1 MNCIVRLSQII
12 TSSKHIYSIQPKP
25 LVPDRCLKQRKLPSN
40 KNRRLREDEE
50 QIPSPSSPS
59 LAIQNTC
66 ISSLVRPILR
76 REMLVEHTPVPVAL
90 LRIRTVLGIPVRL
103 VLGHL
108 LRHHLLIRD
117 HLLRLVLEAVDPAV
131 SHAVAELLLLAPED
145 VLGEVGMYFSIR
157 PWSFLIIFSSG
168 SRRRW
173 TCWPVGSR
181 PEVPAENLEHGRRS
195 ADGRHVVGL
204 QVEDDVEQGELGD
217 FLRGFAVRRVGQTDG
232 EGVQLG
238 EDGNVRETVVLVDA
252 GEAVLVGRVGLLL
265 HRATVRRGA
274 RRPGLQQRL
283 LSRILLLQAQRLPL
297 RNRRHQRAIQ
307 PTAQQNAIGHLS
319 HQPLPDTLL
328 ERLTQ
333 DLQIARRARD
343 PLGLRQPLRHEIPR
357 HLVRLGIVH
366 VARREGLDLVAHG
379 VQTFELAGKVHAP
392 GRRAAA
398 AHVEGGDAD
407 RIPRRDQPVL
417 LLVVQHPAEHAVE
430 SLCDLVVVDLAV
442 DGEGDGFVV
451 GEDGLRARVDADDGQ
466 ALVYEDGRVR
476 RVVAAP
482 VRRSRAWLGL
492 LDRLSHL
499 TANRSCKGWMGV
511 NLFRLPVTGEDAA
524 HDGDWA
530 TLLRSEIR
538 ICPSLRTVAAAAA
551 QMLGSHTTSTAASGV
566 VVGWLPLASEC
577 TRYPRSII
585 IIISLVYT
593 AEVGLPSDIEP
604 YMRCLRQLITI
615 SPRPHHLASRL
626 KRRPR
631 DHYLLHRPPAL
642 IMRSALNLAA
652 QRSRGGRSR
661 STSLS
666 TVPPAEHSDEWDP
679 ALAAIAASILYRSP
693 LPSREGRPVYI
704 LNAAAFPDSFEV
716 DYDTLLSYVLA
727 RLPEE
732 DELLSGTE
740 YEIIFF
746 AGGQP
751 EGATSEKKNGPG
763 IGWYLQAYH
772 VLSRATRKKLQRLY
786 IVHPRTWVRVLV
798 SVFGTVVSP
807 KFRRKI
813 THINTLT
820 QLALEQPIYRLLIPP
835 TTYIHDRKLEP
846 EITVPYPTNRR
857 AFNAPEP
864 FPGNAET
871 GHTRLPRVL
880 RETTTF
886 ILQPSNITTEGV
898 FRIPPHSLL
907 SSVLKEAYD
916 RGQMYIIWKERGA
929 TFSPPGTE
937 QALIDEIRLEDAY
950 GVHLAASI
958 IKTWYRD
965 LRDPIFPESSYTLIR
980 ERYGA
985 NGDSTEVPLE
995 DLVDLLLPASP
1006 QSPLAPTAREVL
1018 TRHLLPLL
1026 SRVASHESQNK
1037 MSSENLAIVFSMC
1050 LVNGS
1055 DQLEDAKVSMVIRK
1069 ILKQAIEMW
1078 PVLREGMGI
1087 QADGFEKDLEPPV
1100 DPREFTLE
1108 IEKRFGRRGEIGE

>member
-1 MNCIVRLSQII
+1 
-12 TSSKHIYSIQPKP
+12 
-25 LVPDRCLKQRKLPSN
+25 
-40 KNRRLREDEE
+40 
-50 QIPSPSSPS
+50 
-59 LAIQNTC
+59 
-66 ISSLVRPILR
+66 
-76 REMLVEHTPVPVAL
+76 
-90 LRIRTVLGIPVRL
+90 
-103 VLGHL
+103 
-108 LRHHLLIRD
+108 
-117 HLLRLVLEAVDPAV
+117 
-131 SHAVAELLLLAPED
+131 
-145 VLGEVGMYFSIR
+145 
-157 PWSFLIIFSSG
+157 
-168 SRRRW
+168 
-173 TCWPVGSR
+173 
-181 PEVPAENLEHGRRS
+181 
-195 ADGRHVVGL
+195 
-204 QVEDDVEQGELGD
+204 
-217 FLRGFAVRRVGQTDG
+217 
-232 EGVQLG
+232 
-238 EDGNVRETVVLVDA
+238 
-252 GEAVLVGRVGLLL
+252 
-265 HRATVRRGA
+265 
-274 RRPGLQQRL
+274 
-283 LSRILLLQAQRLPL
+283 
-297 RNRRHQRAIQ
+297 
-307 PTAQQNAIGHLS
+307 
-319 HQPLPDTLL
+319 
-328 ERLTQ
+328 
-333 DLQIARRARD
+333 
-343 PLGLRQPLRHEIPR
+343 
-357 HLVRLGIVH
+357 
-366 VARREGLDLVAHG
+366 
-379 VQTFELAGKVHAP
+379 
-392 GRRAAA
+392 
-398 AHVEGGDAD
+398 
-407 RIPRRDQPVL
+407 
-417 LLVVQHPAEHAVE
+417 
-430 SLCDLVVVDLAV
+430 
-442 DGEGDGFVV
+442 
-451 GEDGLRARVDADDGQ
+451 
-466 ALVYEDGRVR
+466 
-476 RVVAAP
+476 
-482 VRRSRAWLGL
+482 
-492 LDRLSHL
+492 
-499 TANRSCKGWMGV
+499 
-511 NLFRLPVTGEDAA
+511 
-524 HDGDWA
+524 
-530 TLLRSEIR
+530 
-538 ICPSLRTVAAAAA
+538 
-551 QMLGSHTTSTAASGV
+551 
-566 VVGWLPLASEC
+566 
-577 TRYPRSII
+577 
-585 IIISLVYT
+585 
-593 AEVGLPSDIEP
+593 
-604 YMRCLRQLITI
+604 
-615 SPRPHHLASRL
+615 
-626 KRRPR
+626 
-631 DHYLLHRPPAL
+631 
-642 IMRSALNLAA
+642 MRSALNLAA

-857 AFNAPEP
+857 AFNAPQP

-886 ILQPSNITTEGV
+886 ILHPANITTEGL

-929 TFSPPGTE
+929 TFSPPGTD

-950 GVHLAASI
+950 GVHLAASM

-965 LRDPIFPESSYTLIR
+965 LRDPVFPESSYALIR

-1087 QADGFEKDLEPPV
+1087 RADGFEKDLEPPV
-1100 DPREFTLE
+1100 DPREYEDPVLE
-1108 IEKRFGRRGEIGE
+1108 EEQDDVDEEGSRTRSRTVSGDERRSGSKSGEKVFENAADEKSGRRRRSSSQRGWAPALPPRPQPLPARSRTTATRHDQKKSFLPGLDVSSPVVKRKPVSTAASSADSSPSTAAGGVIEAGGPPPYPPRYSTVSDSDGRSLHHITTTSAPVSAAPGTSMEGSPTGPYSAVSAAGSGSVGLPGQNAQQIPRRKNVAGVSGESEHMQVGSDELVGREAPSAGFGARSASDGARFARLAAAKADERSLRNSDTKSSHTTAAADAIFGDKASPLDGKLDGSAAPEQLSNTSSSQQQQQRPPSSSAAEDPIFRKPSLPASATATNRPPLPQRPSSAVGNQTRRSSASSLSSTSASLHPQTQTLLPLPQQQPFSVPATAFPVIKPRTPSPGLLKRMESMEAFANGNGNTNTTTGFTSSSSSASFVSAPSSALGAEGPPAGGVRRASDYGYGYPASLGQDRFSGSGGGGVAGGTGGGAGEGVGGEGGRLAGRFHLKKASVDDLRRLYEDRGRAVEGLKVVAARSGSGTGVGG

>member
-1 MNCIVRLSQII
+1 
-12 TSSKHIYSIQPKP
+12 
-25 LVPDRCLKQRKLPSN
+25 
-40 KNRRLREDEE
+40 
-50 QIPSPSSPS
+50 
-59 LAIQNTC
+59 
-66 ISSLVRPILR
+66 
-76 REMLVEHTPVPVAL
+76 
-90 LRIRTVLGIPVRL
+90 
-103 VLGHL
+103 
-108 LRHHLLIRD
+108 
-117 HLLRLVLEAVDPAV
+117 
-131 SHAVAELLLLAPED
+131 
-145 VLGEVGMYFSIR
+145 
-157 PWSFLIIFSSG
+157 
-168 SRRRW
+168 
-173 TCWPVGSR
+173 
-181 PEVPAENLEHGRRS
+181 
-195 ADGRHVVGL
+195 
-204 QVEDDVEQGELGD
+204 
-217 FLRGFAVRRVGQTDG
+217 
-232 EGVQLG
+232 
-238 EDGNVRETVVLVDA
+238 
-252 GEAVLVGRVGLLL
+252 
-265 HRATVRRGA
+265 
-274 RRPGLQQRL
+274 
-283 LSRILLLQAQRLPL
+283 
-297 RNRRHQRAIQ
+297 
-307 PTAQQNAIGHLS
+307 
-319 HQPLPDTLL
+319 
-328 ERLTQ
+328 
-333 DLQIARRARD
+333 
-343 PLGLRQPLRHEIPR
+343 
-357 HLVRLGIVH
+357 
-366 VARREGLDLVAHG
+366 
-379 VQTFELAGKVHAP
+379 
-392 GRRAAA
+392 
-398 AHVEGGDAD
+398 
-407 RIPRRDQPVL
+407 
-417 LLVVQHPAEHAVE
+417 
-430 SLCDLVVVDLAV
+430 
-442 DGEGDGFVV
+442 
-451 GEDGLRARVDADDGQ
+451 
-466 ALVYEDGRVR
+466 
-476 RVVAAP
+476 
-482 VRRSRAWLGL
+482 
-492 LDRLSHL
+492 
-499 TANRSCKGWMGV
+499 
-511 NLFRLPVTGEDAA
+511 
-524 HDGDWA
+524 
-530 TLLRSEIR
+530 
-538 ICPSLRTVAAAAA
+538 
-551 QMLGSHTTSTAASGV
+551 
-566 VVGWLPLASEC
+566 
-577 TRYPRSII
+577 
-585 IIISLVYT
+585 
-593 AEVGLPSDIEP
+593 
-604 YMRCLRQLITI
+604 
-615 SPRPHHLASRL
+615 
-626 KRRPR
+626 
-631 DHYLLHRPPAL
+631 
-642 IMRSALNLAA
+642 MRSALNLAA

-857 AFNAPEP
+857 AFNAPQP

-886 ILQPSNITTEGV
+886 ILHPANITTEGL

-929 TFSPPGTE
+929 TFSPPGTD

-965 LRDPIFPESSYTLIR
+965 LRDPVFPESSYALIR

-1006 QSPLAPTAREVL
+1006 QSPLAHTAREVL

-1055 DQLEDAKVSMVIRK
+1055 DQLEDARVSMVIRK

-1078 PVLREGMGI
+1078 PVLREGMGM
-1087 QADGFEKDLEPPV
+1087 QADRFEKDLEPPV
-1100 DPREFTLE
+1100 DPREYEDPVLE
-1108 IEKRFGRRGEIGE
+1108 EEQDDVDEEGSRTRSRTVSGDGRRSGSKSGEEVFENAADEKSGRRRRSSSHQREWAPALPPRPQPIPARSRTTATRHDQKKSFLPGLDVSSPVVKRKPVSTAASSADSSPSTAAGGVIEAGGPPPYPPQYSTVFDSDGRSLHHITTTSAPVSAVPGMSTEGSPTGPYGAVSAAGIGSMGLPGQNAQQVPRRKNVGRGSVESEHMRGGSDELGRGEASSAGFGARSASDGARFARLAAAKAGERGLRTSDMKSPPTTAAADARSGDKAFPLDGKLDGTNTAPTPEEPPNTTSSQQQQRPTSSSAAEDPIFRKPSLPASATAINRPPLPQRPSSTVSQTRRSSASSLSSTSASLHHPQTQTLLPLPHQHPYPPVPATAFPVIKPRTPSPGLLKRMESMEAFANGNGNTTTGFTSSSSSASFVSAPSSALGADGFPAVGAGGVRRASDFGATGHPSRGQERDDGVASGGAGGGAGLLANRFNLKKASVDDLRRLYEDRGRAVEGLKVVAARSGSGTGVVGESRG

>member
-1 MNCIVRLSQII
+1 
-12 TSSKHIYSIQPKP
+12 
-25 LVPDRCLKQRKLPSN
+25 
-40 KNRRLREDEE
+40 
-50 QIPSPSSPS
+50 
-59 LAIQNTC
+59 
-66 ISSLVRPILR
+66 
-76 REMLVEHTPVPVAL
+76 
-90 LRIRTVLGIPVRL
+90 
-103 VLGHL
+103 
-108 LRHHLLIRD
+108 
-117 HLLRLVLEAVDPAV
+117 
-131 SHAVAELLLLAPED
+131 
-145 VLGEVGMYFSIR
+145 
-157 PWSFLIIFSSG
+157 
-168 SRRRW
+168 
-173 TCWPVGSR
+173 
-181 PEVPAENLEHGRRS
+181 
-195 ADGRHVVGL
+195 
-204 QVEDDVEQGELGD
+204 
-217 FLRGFAVRRVGQTDG
+217 
-232 EGVQLG
+232 
-238 EDGNVRETVVLVDA
+238 
-252 GEAVLVGRVGLLL
+252 
-265 HRATVRRGA
+265 
-274 RRPGLQQRL
+274 
-283 LSRILLLQAQRLPL
+283 
-297 RNRRHQRAIQ
+297 
-307 PTAQQNAIGHLS
+307 
-319 HQPLPDTLL
+319 
-328 ERLTQ
+328 
-333 DLQIARRARD
+333 
-343 PLGLRQPLRHEIPR
+343 
-357 HLVRLGIVH
+357 
-366 VARREGLDLVAHG
+366 
-379 VQTFELAGKVHAP
+379 
-392 GRRAAA
+392 
-398 AHVEGGDAD
+398 
-407 RIPRRDQPVL
+407 
-417 LLVVQHPAEHAVE
+417 
-430 SLCDLVVVDLAV
+430 
-442 DGEGDGFVV
+442 
-451 GEDGLRARVDADDGQ
+451 
-466 ALVYEDGRVR
+466 
-476 RVVAAP
+476 
-482 VRRSRAWLGL
+482 
-492 LDRLSHL
+492 
-499 TANRSCKGWMGV
+499 
-511 NLFRLPVTGEDAA
+511 
-524 HDGDWA
+524 
-530 TLLRSEIR
+530 
-538 ICPSLRTVAAAAA
+538 
-551 QMLGSHTTSTAASGV
+551 
-566 VVGWLPLASEC
+566 
-577 TRYPRSII
+577 
-585 IIISLVYT
+585 
-593 AEVGLPSDIEP
+593 
-604 YMRCLRQLITI
+604 
-615 SPRPHHLASRL
+615 
-626 KRRPR
+626 
-631 DHYLLHRPPAL
+631 
-642 IMRSALNLAA
+642 MRSALNLAA

-1100 DPREFTLE
+1100 DPREYEDPVLE
-1108 IEKRFGRRGEIGE
+1108 EEQDDVDEAGSRSRSRNVSGEEGRSGSKSGEDVFADAADEKLSSRQRSSSHQREWAPALPPRPQPLPARSRTTATRHDQKKSFLPGLDVSSPVVKRKPVSTAASSADSSPSTAVGGVIEAGVPPPYPPRYSTVFDSDGRSLHHNTTTSAPVSAAPAMSTEGSPTIPSGAVSAAGIGSMGQPGQSAQQVPRRKNVGGVSGESENMRGGSDEFGRGEIPNAGFGARSASDGARFARLAAAKAGARGLRASEMKSPPNTAATGAISGDKDSPLDGKLDGSNTAPTPEELPNTSSSEKQQRPPSSSSAAAAEDPIFRKPSLPASATATNRPPLPQRPSSAVGNQTRRSSASSLSSTSASLHPQPYPVPSTAFPVIKPRTPSPGLLKRMESMEAFANGGGNAHTTTTTTAGFLSSSSSASFVSAPSSTLGADGPAPTTTARGEVRRASDYGTPGSLGLGQDPRTDEGGAGAGAGGAGRLANRFNLKKASVDDLRRLYEDRGRAVEGLKVVAARSGGGRVVE

>member
-1 MNCIVRLSQII
+1 
-12 TSSKHIYSIQPKP
+12 
-25 LVPDRCLKQRKLPSN
+25 
-40 KNRRLREDEE
+40 
-50 QIPSPSSPS
+50 
-59 LAIQNTC
+59 
-66 ISSLVRPILR
+66 
-76 REMLVEHTPVPVAL
+76 
-90 LRIRTVLGIPVRL
+90 
-103 VLGHL
+103 
-108 LRHHLLIRD
+108 
-117 HLLRLVLEAVDPAV
+117 
-131 SHAVAELLLLAPED
+131 
-145 VLGEVGMYFSIR
+145 
-157 PWSFLIIFSSG
+157 
-168 SRRRW
+168 
-173 TCWPVGSR
+173 
-181 PEVPAENLEHGRRS
+181 
-195 ADGRHVVGL
+195 
-204 QVEDDVEQGELGD
+204 
-217 FLRGFAVRRVGQTDG
+217 
-232 EGVQLG
+232 
-238 EDGNVRETVVLVDA
+238 
-252 GEAVLVGRVGLLL
+252 
-265 HRATVRRGA
+265 
-274 RRPGLQQRL
+274 
-283 LSRILLLQAQRLPL
+283 
-297 RNRRHQRAIQ
+297 
-307 PTAQQNAIGHLS
+307 
-319 HQPLPDTLL
+319 
-328 ERLTQ
+328 
-333 DLQIARRARD
+333 
-343 PLGLRQPLRHEIPR
+343 
-357 HLVRLGIVH
+357 
-366 VARREGLDLVAHG
+366 
-379 VQTFELAGKVHAP
+379 
-392 GRRAAA
+392 
-398 AHVEGGDAD
+398 
-407 RIPRRDQPVL
+407 
-417 LLVVQHPAEHAVE
+417 
-430 SLCDLVVVDLAV
+430 
-442 DGEGDGFVV
+442 
-451 GEDGLRARVDADDGQ
+451 
-466 ALVYEDGRVR
+466 
-476 RVVAAP
+476 
-482 VRRSRAWLGL
+482 
-492 LDRLSHL
+492 
-499 TANRSCKGWMGV
+499 
-511 NLFRLPVTGEDAA
+511 
-524 HDGDWA
+524 
-530 TLLRSEIR
+530 
-538 ICPSLRTVAAAAA
+538 
-551 QMLGSHTTSTAASGV
+551 
-566 VVGWLPLASEC
+566 
-577 TRYPRSII
+577 
-585 IIISLVYT
+585 
-593 AEVGLPSDIEP
+593 
-604 YMRCLRQLITI
+604 
-615 SPRPHHLASRL
+615 
-626 KRRPR
+626 
-631 DHYLLHRPPAL
+631 
-642 IMRSALNLAA
+642 MRSALNLAA

-813 THINTLT
+813 THVNTLT

-857 AFNAPEP
+857 AFNAPQP

-871 GHTRLPRVL
+871 GNTRLPRVL

-886 ILQPSNITTEGV
+886 ILHPANITTEGL

-929 TFSPPGTE
+929 TFSPPGTD

-980 ERYGA
+980 ERYGS

-1100 DPREFTLE
+1100 DPREYEDPVLE
-1108 IEKRFGRRGEIGE
+1108 EEQDDVDEEGSRTRSRTVSGDERRSGSKSGEE

>member
-1 MNCIVRLSQII
+1 
-12 TSSKHIYSIQPKP
+12 
-25 LVPDRCLKQRKLPSN
+25 
-40 KNRRLREDEE
+40 
-50 QIPSPSSPS
+50 
-59 LAIQNTC
+59 
-66 ISSLVRPILR
+66 
-76 REMLVEHTPVPVAL
+76 
-90 LRIRTVLGIPVRL
+90 
-103 VLGHL
+103 
-108 LRHHLLIRD
+108 
-117 HLLRLVLEAVDPAV
+117 
-131 SHAVAELLLLAPED
+131 
-145 VLGEVGMYFSIR
+145 
-157 PWSFLIIFSSG
+157 
-168 SRRRW
+168 
-173 TCWPVGSR
+173 
-181 PEVPAENLEHGRRS
+181 
-195 ADGRHVVGL
+195 
-204 QVEDDVEQGELGD
+204 
-217 FLRGFAVRRVGQTDG
+217 
-232 EGVQLG
+232 
-238 EDGNVRETVVLVDA
+238 
-252 GEAVLVGRVGLLL
+252 
-265 HRATVRRGA
+265 
-274 RRPGLQQRL
+274 
-283 LSRILLLQAQRLPL
+283 
-297 RNRRHQRAIQ
+297 
-307 PTAQQNAIGHLS
+307 
-319 HQPLPDTLL
+319 
-328 ERLTQ
+328 
-333 DLQIARRARD
+333 
-343 PLGLRQPLRHEIPR
+343 
-357 HLVRLGIVH
+357 
-366 VARREGLDLVAHG
+366 
-379 VQTFELAGKVHAP
+379 
-392 GRRAAA
+392 
-398 AHVEGGDAD
+398 
-407 RIPRRDQPVL
+407 
-417 LLVVQHPAEHAVE
+417 
-430 SLCDLVVVDLAV
+430 
-442 DGEGDGFVV
+442 
-451 GEDGLRARVDADDGQ
+451 
-466 ALVYEDGRVR
+466 
-476 RVVAAP
+476 
-482 VRRSRAWLGL
+482 
-492 LDRLSHL
+492 
-499 TANRSCKGWMGV
+499 
-511 NLFRLPVTGEDAA
+511 
-524 HDGDWA
+524 
-530 TLLRSEIR
+530 
-538 ICPSLRTVAAAAA
+538 
-551 QMLGSHTTSTAASGV
+551 
-566 VVGWLPLASEC
+566 
-577 TRYPRSII
+577 
-585 IIISLVYT
+585 
-593 AEVGLPSDIEP
+593 
-604 YMRCLRQLITI
+604 
-615 SPRPHHLASRL
+615 
-626 KRRPR
+626 
-631 DHYLLHRPPAL
+631 
-642 IMRSALNLAA
+642 MRSALNLAA

-704 LNAAAFPDSFEV
+704 LNAAAFPDAFEV

-772 VLSRATRKKLQRLY
+772 VLSRATRKKLKRLY

-857 AFNAPEP
+857 AFNAPLP

-886 ILQPSNITTEGV
+886 ILNPSNITTEGL
-898 FRIPPHSLL
+898 FRIPPHNLL

-929 TFSPPGTE
+929 TFSPPGTD

-965 LRDPIFPESSYTLIR
+965 LRDPVFPESSYTLIR
-980 ERYGA
+980 ERYGN

-1026 SRVASHESQNK
+1026 SRVAAHESQNK

-1087 QADGFEKDLEPPV
+1087 QADGFEKDLQPPE
-1100 DPREFTLE
+1100 DPREYEDPVLE
-1108 IEKRFGRRGEIGE
+1108 EEQDDVDEESSRTRSRTVSGDETRPGSKSGEDVFENSADEKLGGSRSRSSSQREWAPALPPRPQPLPARSRTTATRHDQKKPFLPGLDVTSPVVKRKPVSTAASSAESSPSTAAGGVIETGGAPPYPPRYSNVFDSDGRSLHHMTTTSAPVSAAPATSTEGSPTVPHGAVSAAGFGSMGPPGQNAQQVPRRKNVGGLGGESEHMRGGSDESGQGEAPVAGFGARSASDGARFARLAASKAGEKGLRTSDMRSLPNTPGAGALSGNKGFPLDGKFDGSNAVVTSPEEVPNISSSHQPSQQQQQQQPPSTSAEDPVFRKPSLPASATAANRPPLPQRPSSTVSQTRHSSSSSFSSTTTSSLQPNQNLHPSSQPYPVPSTAFPVIKPRTPSPGLLKRMESIEAFANGGSGNGNNTTTGNFSSSSSSGSFVSAPSSALGPDGSAVVGGVRRASDYGALGYHHYQQQQEDGSSAATTAGVGGGGGVGAGGLANRFNLKKASVDDLRRLYEDRGRAVEGLKVVAARSGGRA

>member
-1 MNCIVRLSQII
+1 
-12 TSSKHIYSIQPKP
+12 
-25 LVPDRCLKQRKLPSN
+25 
-40 KNRRLREDEE
+40 
-50 QIPSPSSPS
+50 
-59 LAIQNTC
+59 
-66 ISSLVRPILR
+66 
-76 REMLVEHTPVPVAL
+76 
-90 LRIRTVLGIPVRL
+90 
-103 VLGHL
+103 
-108 LRHHLLIRD
+108 
-117 HLLRLVLEAVDPAV
+117 
-131 SHAVAELLLLAPED
+131 
-145 VLGEVGMYFSIR
+145 
-157 PWSFLIIFSSG
+157 
-168 SRRRW
+168 
-173 TCWPVGSR
+173 
-181 PEVPAENLEHGRRS
+181 
-195 ADGRHVVGL
+195 
-204 QVEDDVEQGELGD
+204 
-217 FLRGFAVRRVGQTDG
+217 
-232 EGVQLG
+232 
-238 EDGNVRETVVLVDA
+238 
-252 GEAVLVGRVGLLL
+252 
-265 HRATVRRGA
+265 
-274 RRPGLQQRL
+274 
-283 LSRILLLQAQRLPL
+283 
-297 RNRRHQRAIQ
+297 
-307 PTAQQNAIGHLS
+307 
-319 HQPLPDTLL
+319 
-328 ERLTQ
+328 
-333 DLQIARRARD
+333 
-343 PLGLRQPLRHEIPR
+343 
-357 HLVRLGIVH
+357 
-366 VARREGLDLVAHG
+366 
-379 VQTFELAGKVHAP
+379 
-392 GRRAAA
+392 
-398 AHVEGGDAD
+398 
-407 RIPRRDQPVL
+407 
-417 LLVVQHPAEHAVE
+417 
-430 SLCDLVVVDLAV
+430 
-442 DGEGDGFVV
+442 
-451 GEDGLRARVDADDGQ
+451 
-466 ALVYEDGRVR
+466 
-476 RVVAAP
+476 
-482 VRRSRAWLGL
+482 
-492 LDRLSHL
+492 
-499 TANRSCKGWMGV
+499 
-511 NLFRLPVTGEDAA
+511 
-524 HDGDWA
+524 
-530 TLLRSEIR
+530 
-538 ICPSLRTVAAAAA
+538 
-551 QMLGSHTTSTAASGV
+551 
-566 VVGWLPLASEC
+566 
-577 TRYPRSII
+577 
-585 IIISLVYT
+585 
-593 AEVGLPSDIEP
+593 
-604 YMRCLRQLITI
+604 
-615 SPRPHHLASRL
+615 
-626 KRRPR
+626 
-631 DHYLLHRPPAL
+631 
-642 IMRSALNLAA
+642 MRSALNLAA

-857 AFNAPEP
+857 AFNAPQP

-886 ILQPSNITTEGV
+886 ILHPTNITTEGV

-929 TFSPPGTE
+929 TFSPPGTD

-1026 SRVASHESQNK
+1026 SRVASHEPQNK

-1055 DQLEDAKVSMVIRK
+1055 DQLEDARVSMVIRK

-1087 QADGFEKDLEPPV
+1087 QANGFENDLEPPV
-1100 DPREFTLE
+1100 DPREYEDPVLE
-1108 IEKRFGRRGEIGE
+1108 EEQDDVDEADSRSRSRTVSGDEGRPGSKSGADVYENAADEKLGRRRRSSSHQREWAPALPPRPQPIPARSRTTATRHDQKKSFLPGLDVSSPVVKRKPVSTAASSADSSPSTAAGGVIEAGVPPPYPPRYSTVFDSDGRSLHHNTTTSAPVSAAPAMSTEGSPTIPSGAVSAAGIGSMGQPGHSAQQVPRRKNVGGVSGESEHMRGGSDEWGRGEAPNAGFGARSASDGARFARLAAAKAGERGLRTSDMKFPPNTAATGAISGDKEPALDGKLDGSNTAPTPEELPNTSSSSSQQQRPPSSSAAAAAEDPIFRKPSLPASATATNRPPLPQRPSSAVGVQTRRSSASSLSSTSASLHPQHQNLPSQQPYPVPSTAFPVIKPRTPSPGLLKRMESMEAFANGGGNGNGNTTAAGFLSSSSSASFVSAPSSSALGADGPVPAVGEVRRASDYGTPGSLGLGQDPRTEGGAGAGRLANRFNLKKASVDDLRRLYEDRGRAVEGLKVVAARSGGGRVA

>member
-1 MNCIVRLSQII
+1 
-12 TSSKHIYSIQPKP
+12 
-25 LVPDRCLKQRKLPSN
+25 
-40 KNRRLREDEE
+40 
-50 QIPSPSSPS
+50 
-59 LAIQNTC
+59 
-66 ISSLVRPILR
+66 
-76 REMLVEHTPVPVAL
+76 
-90 LRIRTVLGIPVRL
+90 
-103 VLGHL
+103 
-108 LRHHLLIRD
+108 
-117 HLLRLVLEAVDPAV
+117 
-131 SHAVAELLLLAPED
+131 
-145 VLGEVGMYFSIR
+145 
-157 PWSFLIIFSSG
+157 
-168 SRRRW
+168 
-173 TCWPVGSR
+173 
-181 PEVPAENLEHGRRS
+181 
-195 ADGRHVVGL
+195 
-204 QVEDDVEQGELGD
+204 
-217 FLRGFAVRRVGQTDG
+217 
-232 EGVQLG
+232 
-238 EDGNVRETVVLVDA
+238 
-252 GEAVLVGRVGLLL
+252 
-265 HRATVRRGA
+265 
-274 RRPGLQQRL
+274 
-283 LSRILLLQAQRLPL
+283 
-297 RNRRHQRAIQ
+297 
-307 PTAQQNAIGHLS
+307 
-319 HQPLPDTLL
+319 
-328 ERLTQ
+328 
-333 DLQIARRARD
+333 
-343 PLGLRQPLRHEIPR
+343 
-357 HLVRLGIVH
+357 
-366 VARREGLDLVAHG
+366 
-379 VQTFELAGKVHAP
+379 
-392 GRRAAA
+392 
-398 AHVEGGDAD
+398 
-407 RIPRRDQPVL
+407 
-417 LLVVQHPAEHAVE
+417 
-430 SLCDLVVVDLAV
+430 
-442 DGEGDGFVV
+442 
-451 GEDGLRARVDADDGQ
+451 
-466 ALVYEDGRVR
+466 
-476 RVVAAP
+476 
-482 VRRSRAWLGL
+482 
-492 LDRLSHL
+492 
-499 TANRSCKGWMGV
+499 
-511 NLFRLPVTGEDAA
+511 
-524 HDGDWA
+524 
-530 TLLRSEIR
+530 
-538 ICPSLRTVAAAAA
+538 
-551 QMLGSHTTSTAASGV
+551 
-566 VVGWLPLASEC
+566 
-577 TRYPRSII
+577 
-585 IIISLVYT
+585 
-593 AEVGLPSDIEP
+593 
-604 YMRCLRQLITI
+604 
-615 SPRPHHLASRL
+615 
-626 KRRPR
+626 
-631 DHYLLHRPPAL
+631 
-642 IMRSALNLAA
+642 MRSALNLAA

-813 THINTLT
+813 THVNTLT

-857 AFNAPEP
+857 AFNAPQP

-871 GHTRLPRVL
+871 GNTRLPRVL

-886 ILQPSNITTEGV
+886 ILHPANITTEGL

-929 TFSPPGTE
+929 TFSPPGTD

-950 GVHLAASI
+950 GNHLAASI

-965 LRDPIFPESSYTLIR
+965 LRDPVFPESSYSLIR

-1037 MSSENLAIVFSMC
+1037 MSPENLAIVFSMC

-1069 ILKQAIEMW
+1069 ILKQSIEMW

-1100 DPREFTLE
+1100 DPREYEDPVLE
-1108 IEKRFGRRGEIGE
+1108 EEQDDVDEEGSRTRSRTVSGDERRSGSKSGEEVFENAADEKSGRRRRSSSQREWAPALPPRPQALPARSRTTATRHEQKKSFLPGLDVSSPVVKRKPVSTAASSADSSPSTAAGGVIEAGGPPPYPPRYSTVFDSDGRSLHHITTTSAPVSAAPGTSTEGSPTGPYGAVSAAGIGSMGLPGQNAQQVPRRKNVGGAGGESEHMRCGSDELGRGEAPSAGFGARSASDGARFARLAAAKAGERSLQTSEMKSPPTTAATDTRSGDKAFPLDGKLDGSNTVVNPEEVPNTSSSLQQRPPSSSAATAEDPIFRKPSLPASATATNRPPLPQRPSSTVSQTRRSSASSLPSTSASLHQQNQTLLPLLQQHPYPPVPATTFPVIKPRTPSPGLLKRMESMEAFANGNGNANTTTGFTSSSSSASFVSAPSSALGVDGPPAGGVRRASDYGYGYPASLGQDRFAGGAAGGGAGEEVAGEGGRLAGRFNLKKASVDDLRRLYEDRGRAVEGLKVVAARSGSGTGVVGGSRG

>member
-1 MNCIVRLSQII
+1 
-12 TSSKHIYSIQPKP
+12 
-25 LVPDRCLKQRKLPSN
+25 
-40 KNRRLREDEE
+40 
-50 QIPSPSSPS
+50 
-59 LAIQNTC
+59 
-66 ISSLVRPILR
+66 
-76 REMLVEHTPVPVAL
+76 
-90 LRIRTVLGIPVRL
+90 
-103 VLGHL
+103 
-108 LRHHLLIRD
+108 
-117 HLLRLVLEAVDPAV
+117 
-131 SHAVAELLLLAPED
+131 
-145 VLGEVGMYFSIR
+145 
-157 PWSFLIIFSSG
+157 
-168 SRRRW
+168 
-173 TCWPVGSR
+173 
-181 PEVPAENLEHGRRS
+181 
-195 ADGRHVVGL
+195 
-204 QVEDDVEQGELGD
+204 
-217 FLRGFAVRRVGQTDG
+217 
-232 EGVQLG
+232 
-238 EDGNVRETVVLVDA
+238 
-252 GEAVLVGRVGLLL
+252 
-265 HRATVRRGA
+265 
-274 RRPGLQQRL
+274 
-283 LSRILLLQAQRLPL
+283 
-297 RNRRHQRAIQ
+297 
-307 PTAQQNAIGHLS
+307 
-319 HQPLPDTLL
+319 
-328 ERLTQ
+328 
-333 DLQIARRARD
+333 
-343 PLGLRQPLRHEIPR
+343 
-357 HLVRLGIVH
+357 
-366 VARREGLDLVAHG
+366 
-379 VQTFELAGKVHAP
+379 
-392 GRRAAA
+392 
-398 AHVEGGDAD
+398 
-407 RIPRRDQPVL
+407 
-417 LLVVQHPAEHAVE
+417 
-430 SLCDLVVVDLAV
+430 
-442 DGEGDGFVV
+442 
-451 GEDGLRARVDADDGQ
+451 
-466 ALVYEDGRVR
+466 
-476 RVVAAP
+476 
-482 VRRSRAWLGL
+482 
-492 LDRLSHL
+492 
-499 TANRSCKGWMGV
+499 
-511 NLFRLPVTGEDAA
+511 
-524 HDGDWA
+524 
-530 TLLRSEIR
+530 
-538 ICPSLRTVAAAAA
+538 
-551 QMLGSHTTSTAASGV
+551 
-566 VVGWLPLASEC
+566 
-577 TRYPRSII
+577 
-585 IIISLVYT
+585 
-593 AEVGLPSDIEP
+593 
-604 YMRCLRQLITI
+604 
-615 SPRPHHLASRL
+615 
-626 KRRPR
+626 
-631 DHYLLHRPPAL
+631 
-642 IMRSALNLAA
+642 MRSALNLAA
-652 QRSRGGRSR
+652 TRSRGGRSR

-704 LNAAAFPDSFEV
+704 LNAAAFPDAFEV

-857 AFNAPEP
+857 AFNAPLP
-864 FPGNAET
+864 FPGNADT

-886 ILQPSNITTEGV
+886 ILHPANVTTEGL

-907 SSVLKEAYD
+907 SSVLREAYD

-929 TFSPPGTE
+929 TFSPPGTDR
-937 QALIDEIRLEDAY
+937 ALIDEIRLEDAY

-965 LRDPIFPESSYTLIR
+965 LRDPVFPESSYSLIR
-980 ERYGA
+980 ERYGS

-1026 SRVASHESQNK
+1026 SRVAASESQNK

-1100 DPREFTLE
+1100 DPREYEDPVLE
-1108 IEKRFGRRGEIGE
+1108 EEQDDVDEEGPRTRSRAVSGDEGRPGSKSGEELFENTADEKLGGGRRRSSSQREWAPALPPRPQPLPARSRTTATRHDQKKSFLPGLDVTSPVVKRKPVSTAASSAESSPSTAAGGVIETGGPPPYPPRYSTVFDSDGRSLHHATTTSAPVSAAPAMSTEGSPTVPYGAVSAAGFESMGKPGQKTQQVLRRKNVGGVSGESEHMRGGSDESGQGDAPIAGFGARSASDGARFARLAAAKAGERGLRTSDMRSLPNTPAAGAISGDKGFPLDVKFDGTNAVVTSPEESPKIPSSHQPPQQQQQPSSTSSTEDPVFRKPSLPASATATNRPPLPQRPSSTVSRTRHSSSSSFSDTLSSSLQQQNQNLLPPQQQPYPVPPSTVFPVIKPRTPSPGLLKRMESMEAFANGGSGTGYNGTTTTAAGNISSSSSASFVSAPSSALGADGPAAGGVRRASDYGAAGYHHCQQQQQQDGSSSATAGVGGGAGGLAGRFNLKKASVDDLRRLYEDRGRAVEGLKVVAARSGGRG